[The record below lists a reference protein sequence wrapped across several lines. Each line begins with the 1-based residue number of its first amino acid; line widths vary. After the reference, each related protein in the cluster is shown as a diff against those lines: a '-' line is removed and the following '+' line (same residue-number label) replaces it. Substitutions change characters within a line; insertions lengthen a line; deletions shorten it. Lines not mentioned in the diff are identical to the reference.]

1 MEYWNFHIFMSIQN
15 EPIQEGWVNILTK
28 GLITIPKKMRDS
40 LGLKEGDIAHMK
52 VEQNRIIIEPRS
64 KKGFEEFRQYTKKQ
78 IKEFIREDELDEP
91 EKKIAEEFWKNLP

>member
-1 MEYWNFHIFMSIQN
+1 MTIQN
-15 EPIQEGWVNILTK
+15 IPVQEEWVNILTK

-40 LGLKEGDIAHMK
+40 LGLKEGDVARMK

-78 IKEFIREDELDEP
+78 IEEFIREDELDAREQ
-91 EKKIAEEFWKNLP
+91 KIAEEFWKNLA